1 MKQTKVPTS
10 RSSCGS
16 GEKGIEN
23 VENEVAEILNWVSR
37 ADITEKVMF
46 V

>member
-10 RSSCGS
+10 RSSYGS
-16 GEKGIEN
+16 GEKGIGN
-23 VENEVAEILNWVSR
+23 VENEELEILNWVSR
-37 ADITEKVMF
+37 ADITEKVIF

>member
-1 MKQTKVPTS
+1 MKLTKVPTS

-16 GEKGIEN
+16 VEKGIEN
-23 VENEVAEILNWVSR
+23 VENEVVEILNWVSR
-37 ADITEKVMF
+37 ADITEKAMF